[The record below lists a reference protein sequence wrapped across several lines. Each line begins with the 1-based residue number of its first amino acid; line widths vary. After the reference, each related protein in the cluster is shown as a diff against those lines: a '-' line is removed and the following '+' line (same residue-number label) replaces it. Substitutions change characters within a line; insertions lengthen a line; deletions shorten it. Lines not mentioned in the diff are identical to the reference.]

1 MQLQTKFWNR
11 RRREIRKD
19 MMELRN
25 EGEKQNRDTRD
36 VIEPENEIE
45 KQDRD
50 RRNVMEPG
58 TKKRNRIG

>member
-1 MQLQTKFWNR
+1 
-11 RRREIRKD
+11 